1 MASLA
6 SELQDR
12 ILFVNSHGGD
22 PFGDS
27 RNQVWGGAGWAL
39 RQAPKTLRPYAE
51 GNEPFLAPP
60 TSRTHGPFRCGSADP
75 ALRRAVVTAIAQMC
89 TDIISG
95 VRRSS
100 VEESLP
106 GDRAAHERYHEAI
119 KELLLMST
127 AAQRGIGC

>member
-1 MASLA
+1 MAVIS
-6 SELQDR
+6 
-12 ILFVNSHGGD
+12 
-22 PFGDS
+22 FGDS

-39 RQAPKTLRPYAE
+39 RQALKDLRPYAE
-51 GNEPFLAPP
+51 GNEPFLGALDQAE
-60 TSRTHGPFRCGSADP
+60 HMGHLGVDLLDP